1 LFRDLIGGNMITII
15 SSIIIF
21 LLVILIHEFGHFI
34 VAKMNGVSVLEF
46 SIGMGP
52 KLFQRESNGTLYSLR
67 VLPVGGYCQLEGE
80 DEEND
85 SPNSLNNQSPLVRLK
100 VILAGAI
107 MNFILAFILL
117 ILLMSVSRVS
127 TEVSGVIKDSPAYSS
142 GIQTGDQIVSI
153 NGENVS
159 DGEELLKS
167 IKESKGDLNIG
178 VIRDSQSKNIKV
190 TPRLENN
197 IRKIG
202 VNFQE
207 EYNIKNFSIVKG
219 FKKGLITFLNLTG
232 MLYKFLGM
240 LITGQLGLGGVSGPV
255 GVVKEIGNAAKTG
268 VANLIFLLA
277 YININLGVFNLLPI
291 PALDGGRAIFILIE
305 MIFGKKISQEKE
317 GYIHM
322 VGLILLLALIA
333 IVTIKDV
340 IKLF

>member
-1 LFRDLIGGNMITII
+1 MITII

-52 KLFQRESNGTLYSLR
+52 KLFQKESNGTLYSLR
-67 VLPVGGYCQLEGE
+67 LLPVGGYCQLEGE

-85 SPNSLNNQSPLVRLK
+85 SPNSLNNQSPFVRLK

-127 TEVSGVIKDSPAYSS
+127 TEISGVIKDSPAYSS
-142 GIQTGDQIVSI
+142 GIQTGDKIVSI
-153 NGENVS
+153 NGKNIN
-159 DGEELLKS
+159 DGEELLKN
-167 IKESKGDLNIG
+167 IKESQGDLDIG

-197 IRKIG
+197 VRKIG

-207 EYNIKNFSIVKG
+207 EYNIKNFSLIKG
-219 FKKGLITFLNLTG
+219 FKKGVITFLNLTG

>member
-1 LFRDLIGGNMITII
+1 MITII

-159 DGEELLKS
+159 DGEELLKR
-167 IKESKGDLNIG
+167 IKESQGELNIG

-219 FKKGLITFLNLTG
+219 FKKGLITFLDLTG

>member
-1 LFRDLIGGNMITII
+1 MITII

-46 SIGMGP
+46 SVGMGP
-52 KLFQRESNGTLYSLR
+52 KLFQKESNGTLYSLR
-67 VLPVGGYCQLEGE
+67 LLPVGGYCQLEGE

-127 TEVSGVIKDSPAYSS
+127 TEVSGVLEDSPAYSS
-142 GIQTGDQIVSI
+142 GIQTGDKIVSLNGKNI
-153 NGENVS
+153 N
-159 DGEELLKS
+159 DGEELLKN
-167 IKESKGDLNIG
+167 IKESQGDLDIG

-197 IRKIG
+197 VRKIG

-207 EYNIKNFSIVKG
+207 EYDIKNFSLIKG
-219 FKKGLITFLNLTG
+219 FKKGVITFLNLTG

-333 IVTIKDV
+333 VVTIKDV

>member
-1 LFRDLIGGNMITII
+1 MITII

-52 KLFQRESNGTLYSLR
+52 KLFQKESNGTLYSLR
-67 VLPVGGYCQLEGE
+67 LLPVGGYCQLEGE

-85 SPNSLNNQSPLVRLK
+85 SPNSLNNQSPFVRLK

-127 TEVSGVIKDSPAYSS
+127 TEVSGVLENLPAYSS
-142 GIQTGDQIVSI
+142 GIQAGDKIVSI
-153 NGENVS
+153 NGQMLE
-159 DGEELLKS
+159 DGEQVLES
-167 IKESKGDLNIG
+167 IKKSKGDLDIVLLRNEKS
-178 VIRDSQSKNIKV
+178 RNIKV

-197 IRKIG
+197 NRKIG

-207 EYNIKNFSIVKG
+207 EYNIKNFNII
-219 FKKGLITFLNLTG
+219 KGLEKGIATFLNLTG

-240 LITGQLGLGGVSGPV
+240 LITGKLGLGGVSGPV

-322 VGLILLLALIA
+322 VGLILLLGLIA

>member
-1 LFRDLIGGNMITII
+1 MITII

-46 SIGMGP
+46 SVGMGP
-52 KLFQRESNGTLYSLR
+52 KLFQKESNGTLYSLR
-67 VLPVGGYCQLEGE
+67 LLPVGGYCQLEGE

-85 SPNSLNNQSPLVRLK
+85 SPNSLNNQSPFVRLK

-127 TEVSGVIKDSPAYSS
+127 TEVSGVLEDSPAYSS
-142 GIQTGDQIVSI
+142 GIQTGDKIVSI
-153 NGENVS
+153 NGKNVS
-159 DGEELLKS
+159 DGEELLQG
-167 IKESKGDLNIG
+167 IKESQGDLDIG
-178 VIRDSQSKNIKV
+178 VMRDSQSKNIKV

-197 IRKIG
+197 VRKIG

-207 EYNIKNFSIVKG
+207 EYNIKNFSLIKG
-219 FKKGLITFLNLTG
+219 FKKGVITFLNLTG

-333 IVTIKDV
+333 VVTIKDV

>member
-1 LFRDLIGGNMITII
+1 MITII

-167 IKESKGDLNIG
+167 IKESQGDLNIG
-178 VIRDSQSKNIKV
+178 VIRDSQSKNIKI

-197 IRKIG
+197 VRKIG

-207 EYNIKNFSIVKG
+207 EYDIKNFSLIKG
-219 FKKGLITFLNLTG
+219 FKKGVITFLNLTG

-240 LITGQLGLGGVSGPV
+240 LITGQLGLGGFSGPV

-333 IVTIKDV
+333 VVTIKDV

>member
-1 LFRDLIGGNMITII
+1 MITII

-159 DGEELLKS
+159 DGEELLKN
-167 IKESKGDLNIG
+167 IKESQGDLDIG
-178 VIRDSQSKNIKV
+178 VIRNSQSKNIKV

-197 IRKIG
+197 VRKIG

-207 EYNIKNFSIVKG
+207 EYDIKNFSLIKG
-219 FKKGLITFLNLTG
+219 FKKGVITFLNLTG

-240 LITGQLGLGGVSGPV
+240 LITGQLGLGGFSGPV

-333 IVTIKDV
+333 VVTIKDV

>member
-1 LFRDLIGGNMITII
+1 MITII

-34 VAKMNGVSVLEF
+34 VAKRNGVSVLEF

-52 KLFQRESNGTLYSLR
+52 KLFQRESNGTIYSLR

-159 DGEELLKS
+159 DGEELLKR
-167 IKESKGDLNIG
+167 IKESQGDLNIG

-197 IRKIG
+197 VRKIG

-207 EYNIKNFSIVKG
+207 EYDIKNFSLIKG
-219 FKKGLITFLNLTG
+219 FKKGVITFLNLTG

-268 VANLIFLLA
+268 VSNLIFLLA

-333 IVTIKDV
+333 VVTIKDV

>member
-1 LFRDLIGGNMITII
+1 MITII

-85 SPNSLNNQSPLVRLK
+85 SPNSLNNQAPLVRLK

-167 IKESKGDLNIG
+167 IKESQGDLNIG

-190 TPRLENN
+190 TPRLENYV
-197 IRKIG
+197 RKIG

-207 EYNIKNFSIVKG
+207 EYNIKNFSLIKG
-219 FKKGLITFLNLTG
+219 FKKGVITFLNLTG

-255 GVVKEIGNAAKTG
+255 GVVNEIGNAAKTG

-333 IVTIKDV
+333 VVTIKDV

>member
-1 LFRDLIGGNMITII
+1 MITII

-268 VANLIFLLA
+268 VPNLIFLLA

>member
-1 LFRDLIGGNMITII
+1 MITII

-52 KLFQRESNGTLYSLR
+52 KLFQKESNGTLYSLR

-127 TEVSGVIKDSPAYSS
+127 TEISGVIKDSPAYSS

-167 IKESKGDLNIG
+167 IKESQGDLNIG
-178 VIRDSQSKNIKV
+178 VIRGSQSKNIKV

>member
-1 LFRDLIGGNMITII
+1 MITII

-52 KLFQRESNGTLYSLR
+52 KLFQKESNGTLYSLR
-67 VLPVGGYCQLEGE
+67 LLPVGGYCQLEGE

-85 SPNSLNNQSPLVRLK
+85 SPNSLNNQSPFVRLK

-167 IKESKGDLNIG
+167 IKESKGELNIG

-207 EYNIKNFSIVKG
+207 EYNIRNFSIVKG

>member
-1 LFRDLIGGNMITII
+1 MITII

-34 VAKMNGVSVLEF
+34 VAKRNGVSVLEF

-67 VLPVGGYCQLEGE
+67 ALPVGGYCQLEGE

-127 TEVSGVIKDSPAYSS
+127 TEISGVIKDSPAYSS
-142 GIQTGDQIVSI
+142 GLQTGDQIVSI
-153 NGENVS
+153 NGENVR
-159 DGEELLKS
+159 DGEELLKR
-167 IKESKGDLNIG
+167 IKESQGDLNIG

-240 LITGQLGLGGVSGPV
+240 LITGQLGLGGLSGPV

-268 VANLIFLLA
+268 VSNLFFLLA
-277 YININLGVFNLLPI
+277 YFNINLGVFNLLPI
-291 PALDGGRAIFILIE
+291 PALDGGRAVFILIE
-305 MIFGKKISQEKE
+305 MIFGKKISEEKE

>member
-1 LFRDLIGGNMITII
+1 MITII

-34 VAKMNGVSVLEF
+34 VAKRNRVSVLEF

-127 TEVSGVIKDSPAYSS
+127 TEISGVIKDSPAYSS
-142 GIQTGDQIVSI
+142 GLQIGDQIVSI
-153 NGENVS
+153 NGENVR
-159 DGEELLKS
+159 DGEELLKR
-167 IKESKGDLNIG
+167 IKESQGDLNIG

-240 LITGQLGLGGVSGPV
+240 LITGQLGLGGLSGPV

-268 VANLIFLLA
+268 VSNLIFLLA
-277 YININLGVFNLLPI
+277 YFNINLGVFNLLPI

-305 MIFGKKISQEKE
+305 MIFGKKISEEKE

>member
-1 LFRDLIGGNMITII
+1 MITII

-46 SIGMGP
+46 SVGMGP
-52 KLFQRESNGTLYSLR
+52 KLFQKESNGTLYSLR
-67 VLPVGGYCQLEGE
+67 LLPVGGYCQLEGE

-85 SPNSLNNQSPLVRLK
+85 SPNSLNNQSPFVRLK

-127 TEVSGVIKDSPAYSS
+127 TEVSGVLENSPAYSS
-142 GIQTGDQIVSI
+142 GIQAGDKIVSI
-153 NGENVS
+153 NGKNIN
-159 DGEELLKS
+159 DGEELLKN
-167 IKESKGDLNIG
+167 IKESQGDLDIR

-197 IRKIG
+197 VRKIG

-207 EYNIKNFSIVKG
+207 EYNIKNFSIIKG
-219 FKKGLITFLNLTG
+219 FKKGVITFLNLTG

-333 IVTIKDV
+333 VVTIKDV

>member
-1 LFRDLIGGNMITII
+1 MITII

-34 VAKMNGVSVLEF
+34 VAKRNGVSVLEF

-52 KLFQRESNGTLYSLR
+52 KLFQKESNGTLYSLR

-127 TEVSGVIKDSPAYSS
+127 TEISGVIKDSPAYSS
-142 GIQTGDQIVSI
+142 GLQTGDQILSI
-153 NGENVS
+153 NGENVR
-159 DGEELLKS
+159 DGEELLKR
-167 IKESKGDLNIG
+167 IKGSQGDLNIG

-197 IRKIG
+197 VRKIG

-240 LITGQLGLGGVSGPV
+240 LITGQLGLGGLSGPV

-268 VANLIFLLA
+268 VSNLIFLLA
-277 YININLGVFNLLPI
+277 YFNINLGVFNLLPI

-305 MIFGKKISQEKE
+305 MIFGKKISEEKE

>member
-1 LFRDLIGGNMITII
+1 MITII

-52 KLFQRESNGTLYSLR
+52 KLFQKESNGTLYSLR
-67 VLPVGGYCQLEGE
+67 LLPVGGYCQLEGE

-107 MNFILAFILL
+107 MNFLLAFILL

-127 TEVSGVIKDSPAYSS
+127 TEVSGVLEDSPAYSS
-142 GIQTGDQIVSI
+142 GIQTRDKIVSI
-153 NGENVS
+153 NGKNIN
-159 DGEELLKS
+159 DGEELLKN
-167 IKESKGDLNIG
+167 IKESQGDLDIG

-197 IRKIG
+197 VRKIG

-207 EYNIKNFSIVKG
+207 EYDIKNFSLIKG
-219 FKKGLITFLNLTG
+219 FKKGVITFLNLTG

-333 IVTIKDV
+333 VVTIKDV

>member
-1 LFRDLIGGNMITII
+1 MITII

-67 VLPVGGYCQLEGE
+67 MLPVGGYCQLEGE

-167 IKESKGDLNIG
+167 IKESQGDLNIG
-178 VIRDSQSKNIKV
+178 VIRGSQSKNIKV

-322 VGLILLLALIA
+322 VGLILLLALIV

>member
-1 LFRDLIGGNMITII
+1 MITII

-52 KLFQRESNGTLYSLR
+52 KLFQKESNGTLYSLR
-67 VLPVGGYCQLEGE
+67 LLPVGGYCQLEGE

-85 SPNSLNNQSPLVRLK
+85 SPNSLNNQSPFVRLK

-127 TEVSGVIKDSPAYSS
+127 TEVSGVLENSPAYSS
-142 GIQTGDQIVSI
+142 GIQAGDKIVSI
-153 NGENVS
+153 NGQMLE
-159 DGEELLKS
+159 DGEQVLER
-167 IKESKGDLNIG
+167 IKKSKGDLDIVLLRNEK
-178 VIRDSQSKNIKV
+178 SKNIKV

-197 IRKIG
+197 NRKIG

-207 EYNIKNFSIVKG
+207 EYNIKNFNII
-219 FKKGLITFLNLTG
+219 KGLEKGIATFLNLTG

-240 LITGQLGLGGVSGPV
+240 LITGKLGLGGVSGPV

-322 VGLILLLALIA
+322 VGLILLLGLIA

>member
-1 LFRDLIGGNMITII
+1 MITII

-34 VAKMNGVSVLEF
+34 VAKRNGVSVLEF

-67 VLPVGGYCQLEGE
+67 MLPVGGYCQLEGE

-107 MNFILAFILL
+107 MNFLLAFILL

-127 TEVSGVIKDSPAYSS
+127 TEVSGVLEDSPAYSS
-142 GIQTGDQIVSI
+142 GIQTGDKIVSI
-153 NGENVS
+153 NGKNIN
-159 DGEELLKS
+159 DGEELLKN
-167 IKESKGDLNIG
+167 IKESQGDLDIG

-197 IRKIG
+197 VRKIG

-207 EYNIKNFSIVKG
+207 EYDIKNFSLIKG
-219 FKKGLITFLNLTG
+219 FKKGVITFLNLTG

-333 IVTIKDV
+333 VVTIKDV

>member
-1 LFRDLIGGNMITII
+1 MITII

-34 VAKMNGVSVLEF
+34 VAKRNGVSVLEF

-127 TEVSGVIKDSPAYSS
+127 TEISGVIKDSPAYSS
-142 GIQTGDQIVSI
+142 GLQTGDQIVSI
-153 NGENVS
+153 NGENVR
-159 DGEELLKS
+159 DGEELLKR
-167 IKESKGDLNIG
+167 IKESQGDLNIG

-305 MIFGKKISQEKE
+305 MIFGKKISEEKE

>member
-1 LFRDLIGGNMITII
+1 MITII

-52 KLFQRESNGTLYSLR
+52 KLFQKESNGTLYSLR
-67 VLPVGGYCQLEGE
+67 LLPVGGYCQLEGE

-127 TEVSGVIKDSPAYSS
+127 TEISGVIKDSPAYCS
-142 GIQTGDQIVSI
+142 GIQTGDKIVSI
-153 NGENVS
+153 NEKNIN
-159 DGEELLKS
+159 DGEELLKN
-167 IKESKGDLNIG
+167 IKESQGDLNIR

-197 IRKIG
+197 VRKIG

-207 EYNIKNFSIVKG
+207 EYNIKNFSLIKG
-219 FKKGLITFLNLTG
+219 FKKGVITFLNLTG

-268 VANLIFLLA
+268 VANLVFLLA

>member
-1 LFRDLIGGNMITII
+1 MITII

-52 KLFQRESNGTLYSLR
+52 KIFQKESNGTLYSLR
-67 VLPVGGYCQLEGE
+67 LLPVGGYCQLEGE

-85 SPNSLNNQSPLVRLK
+85 SPNSLNNQSPFVRLK

-127 TEVSGVIKDSPAYSS
+127 TEVSGVLENSPAYSS
-142 GIQTGDQIVSI
+142 GIQVGDKIVSI
-153 NGENVS
+153 NGQMLE
-159 DGEELLKS
+159 DGEQVLES
-167 IKESKGDLNIG
+167 IKKSKGDLDIVLLRNEK
-178 VIRDSQSKNIKV
+178 SKNIKV

-197 IRKIG
+197 NRKIG

-207 EYNIKNFSIVKG
+207 EYNIKNFNIIEG
-219 FKKGLITFLNLTG
+219 FKKGIATFLNLTG

-240 LITGQLGLGGVSGPV
+240 LITGKLGLGGVSGPV

-322 VGLILLLALIA
+322 VGLILLLGLIA

>member
-1 LFRDLIGGNMITII
+1 MITII

-67 VLPVGGYCQLEGE
+67 MLPVGGYCQLEGE

>member
-1 LFRDLIGGNMITII
+1 MITII

-317 GYIHM
+317 GYMHM
-322 VGLILLLALIA
+322 VGLLLLLALIA

>member
-1 LFRDLIGGNMITII
+1 MITII

-167 IKESKGDLNIG
+167 IKESQGDLNIG

-219 FKKGLITFLNLTG
+219 FKKGLITFINLTG

>member
-1 LFRDLIGGNMITII
+1 MITII

-46 SIGMGP
+46 SVGMGP

-67 VLPVGGYCQLEGE
+67 LLPVGGYCQLEGE

-127 TEVSGVIKDSPAYSS
+127 TEVSGVLEDSPAYSS
-142 GIQTGDQIVSI
+142 GIQTGDKIVSI
-153 NGENVS
+153 NGKNIN
-159 DGEELLKS
+159 DGEELLQN
-167 IKESKGDLNIG
+167 IKESQGDLDIG

-197 IRKIG
+197 VRKIG

-207 EYNIKNFSIVKG
+207 EYDIKNFSLIKG
-219 FKKGLITFLNLTG
+219 FKKGVITFLNLTG

-333 IVTIKDV
+333 VVTIKDV

>member
-1 LFRDLIGGNMITII
+1 MITII

-52 KLFQRESNGTLYSLR
+52 KLFQKESNGTLYSLR
-67 VLPVGGYCQLEGE
+67 LLPVGGYCQLEGE

-107 MNFILAFILL
+107 MNFLLAFILL

-127 TEVSGVIKDSPAYSS
+127 TEISGVLEDSPAYSS
-142 GIQTGDQIVSI
+142 GIQTGDKIVSI
-153 NGENVS
+153 NGKNID
-159 DGEELLKS
+159 DGEELLKN
-167 IKESKGDLNIG
+167 IKESQGDLDIG

-197 IRKIG
+197 VRKIG

-207 EYNIKNFSIVKG
+207 EYNIKNFSIIKG
-219 FKKGLITFLNLTG
+219 FKKGVITFLNLTG

-333 IVTIKDV
+333 VVTIKDV

>member
-1 LFRDLIGGNMITII
+1 MITII

-117 ILLMSVSRVS
+117 IFLMSVSRVS

>member
-1 LFRDLIGGNMITII
+1 MITII

-52 KLFQRESNGTLYSLR
+52 KLFQKESNGTLYSLR

-127 TEVSGVIKDSPAYSS
+127 TEISGVIKDSPAYSS
-142 GIQTGDQIVSI
+142 GIQTGDKIVSI
-153 NGENVS
+153 NGKNIN
-159 DGEELLKS
+159 DGEELLEN
-167 IKESKGDLNIG
+167 IKESQGDLNIR

-197 IRKIG
+197 VRKIG

-207 EYNIKNFSIVKG
+207 EYNIKNFSLIKG
-219 FKKGLITFLNLTG
+219 FKKGVITFLNLTG

>member
-1 LFRDLIGGNMITII
+1 MITII

-167 IKESKGDLNIG
+167 IKESKGELNIG

>member
-1 LFRDLIGGNMITII
+1 MITII

-159 DGEELLKS
+159 DGGELLKS
-167 IKESKGDLNIG
+167 IKESQGDLNIG

>member
-1 LFRDLIGGNMITII
+1 MITII

-52 KLFQRESNGTLYSLR
+52 KLFQKESNGTLYSLR
-67 VLPVGGYCQLEGE
+67 LLPVGGYCQLEGE

-107 MNFILAFILL
+107 MNFLLAFILL

-127 TEVSGVIKDSPAYSS
+127 TEVSGVLEDSPAYSS
-142 GIQTGDQIVSI
+142 GIQTGDKIVSI
-153 NGENVS
+153 NGKNIN
-159 DGEELLKS
+159 DGEELLKN
-167 IKESKGDLNIG
+167 IKESQGDLDIG

-197 IRKIG
+197 VRKIG

-207 EYNIKNFSIVKG
+207 EYDIKNFSLIKG
-219 FKKGLITFLNLTG
+219 FKKGVITFLNLTG

-333 IVTIKDV
+333 VVTIKDV

>member
-1 LFRDLIGGNMITII
+1 MITII

-167 IKESKGDLNIG
+167 IKESQGDLNIG

-197 IRKIG
+197 VRKIG

-207 EYNIKNFSIVKG
+207 EYNIKNFSLIKG
-219 FKKGLITFLNLTG
+219 FKKGVITFLNLTG

-333 IVTIKDV
+333 VVTIKDV

>member
-1 LFRDLIGGNMITII
+1 MITII

-52 KLFQRESNGTLYSLR
+52 KLFQRESNGTLYSMR

-167 IKESKGDLNIG
+167 IKESQGDLNIG

>member
-1 LFRDLIGGNMITII
+1 MITII

-34 VAKMNGVSVLEF
+34 VAKMNRVSVLEF

-159 DGEELLKS
+159 DGEELLKR
-167 IKESKGDLNIG
+167 IKESQGDLKIG

-207 EYNIKNFSIVKG
+207 EYKIKNFSIVKG

-333 IVTIKDV
+333 VVTIKDV

>member
-1 LFRDLIGGNMITII
+1 MITII

-52 KLFQRESNGTLYSLR
+52 KLFQKESNGTLYSLR
-67 VLPVGGYCQLEGE
+67 LLPVGGYCQLEGE

-127 TEVSGVIKDSPAYSS
+127 TEISGVIKDSPAYSS
-142 GIQTGDQIVSI
+142 GIQTGDKIVSI
-153 NGENVS
+153 NGKNIN
-159 DGEELLKS
+159 DGEELLEN
-167 IKESKGDLNIG
+167 IKESQGDLNIR

-197 IRKIG
+197 VRKIG

-207 EYNIKNFSIVKG
+207 EYNIKNFSLIKG
-219 FKKGLITFLNLTG
+219 FKKGVITFLNLTG

-305 MIFGKKISQEKE
+305 VIFGKKISQEKE

-322 VGLILLLALIA
+322 VGLIMLLALIA

>member
-1 LFRDLIGGNMITII
+1 MITII

-46 SIGMGP
+46 SVGMGP
-52 KLFQRESNGTLYSLR
+52 KLFQKESNGTLYSLR
-67 VLPVGGYCQLEGE
+67 LLPVGGYCQLEGE

-85 SPNSLNNQSPLVRLK
+85 SPNSLNNQSPFVRLK

-127 TEVSGVIKDSPAYSS
+127 TEISGVIKDSPAYSS
-142 GIQTGDQIVSI
+142 GLQTGDQIVSI
-153 NGENVS
+153 NGENVR
-159 DGEELLKS
+159 DGEELLKR

-268 VANLIFLLA
+268 VSNLIFILA
-277 YININLGVFNLLPI
+277 YFNINLGVFNLLPI

-305 MIFGKKISQEKE
+305 MIFGKKISEEKE

>member
-1 LFRDLIGGNMITII
+1 M
-15 SSIIIF
+15 
-21 LLVILIHEFGHFI
+21 
-34 VAKMNGVSVLEF
+34 
-46 SIGMGP
+46 
-52 KLFQRESNGTLYSLR
+52 
-67 VLPVGGYCQLEGE
+67 
-80 DEEND
+80 
-85 SPNSLNNQSPLVRLK
+85 NNQSPFVRLK

-127 TEVSGVIKDSPAYSS
+127 TEVSGVLEDSPAYSS
-142 GIQTGDQIVSI
+142 GIQTGDKIVSI
-153 NGENVS
+153 NGKNIN
-159 DGEELLKS
+159 DGEELLKN
-167 IKESKGDLNIG
+167 IKESQGDLDIG

-197 IRKIG
+197 VRKIG

-207 EYNIKNFSIVKG
+207 EYDIKNFSLIKG
-219 FKKGLITFLNLTG
+219 FKKGVITFLNLTG

-268 VANLIFLLA
+268 VADLIFLLA

-333 IVTIKDV
+333 VVTIKDV